1 MDAFCARAEKVVRR
15 VMSEVAA
22 QMRGMMEQVVAA
34 GGKAAG
40 IKGYRIAGKTGTA
53 ENLRKQAV
61 MQPGKY
67 IASFVGFV
75 PADKPQYA
83 MLIMLDTPQ
92 ELTVRRF
99 RRRYSAIHCGRSL

>member
-15 VMSEVAA
+15 VMSEEVAA

-34 GGKAAG
+34 GGGKAAG

-61 MQPGKY
+61 MQPVNILLLSWALY
-67 IASFVGFV
+67 L
-75 PADKPQYA
+75 
-83 MLIMLDTPQ
+83 LI
-92 ELTVRRF
+92 
-99 RRRYSAIHCGRSL
+99 SRSMRC